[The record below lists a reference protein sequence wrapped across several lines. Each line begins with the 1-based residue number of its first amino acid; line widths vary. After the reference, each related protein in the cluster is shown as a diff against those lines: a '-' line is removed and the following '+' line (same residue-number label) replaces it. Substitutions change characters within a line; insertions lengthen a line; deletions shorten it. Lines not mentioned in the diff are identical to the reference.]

1 MEENIRRLTV
11 AIAGLGSRGLD
22 TYAQCAKKFPAKM
35 AISAVADPRPER
47 IALATEQFGLTSD
60 QCYENVESLL
70 QQERLADILC
80 VCTQDRQHVGHAIA
94 AMRKGY
100 HILLEKPISPDLA
113 ECHEIIRVAEETG
126 RHVIVCHVLRYT
138 TFYNTLKEL
147 LDAGTIGEIVCIQHV
162 ENVRYYHHAHSY
174 VRGNW
179 RRSDETSPMI
189 MAKCC
194 HDLDI
199 LLWLT
204 GKHCASVSSYGST
217 YLFRPEKAPEGAAKR
232 CLDGCKVKETC
243 PYDAEKIYLT
253 NPGMG
258 VAGGN
263 TGWPC
268 NILEP
273 HPTVE
278 NITAA
283 LKTGPY
289 GRCVYHCDNNV
300 VDHQVVNMQMTDGS
314 SMQMTMSAFT
324 AHGGRYSK
332 IMGTHGE
339 ITADLHKNQIWVMPY
354 GGEDYM
360 IDIRKIAK
368 DLSGHAGGDNLMMEE
383 FLDTVSGRISPT
395 VRTTTLKDSMES
407 HFMALAAEISRL
419 EGGRSVAIAEVS
431 REM

>member
-1 MEENIRRLTV
+1 MNEYTKKLTV

-22 TYAQCAKKFPAKM
+22 TYAQCAKRFPEKM
-35 AISAVADPRPER
+35 AIAAVSDPRPER
-47 IALATEQFGLTSD
+47 MALAVEQFGLAPE
-60 QCYENVESLL
+60 QCYETVEKLL
-70 QQERLADILC
+70 EQDRLADILF

-113 ECHEIIRVAEETG
+113 ECREIIRVAEETN
-126 RHVIVCHVLRYT
+126 RQIIVCHVLRYT
-138 TFYNTLKEL
+138 PFYNKLKEL
-147 LDAGTIGEIVCIQHV
+147 LDEKIIGDIVCVQHV
-162 ENVRYYHHAHSY
+162 ENVRYHHHAHSY

-204 GKHCASVSSYGST
+204 GKHCKSVSSYGST
-217 YLFRPEKAPEGAAKR
+217 YLFRADKAPMGAAKR
-232 CLDGCKVKETC
+232 CLDGCKAKEGC

-258 VAGGN
+258 VAAGN
-263 TGWPC
+263 KGWPC
-268 NILEP
+268 DILNP

-278 NITAA
+278 NITEA
-283 LKTGPY
+283 LKNGPY
-289 GRCVYHCDNNV
+289 GRCVYACDNNV
-300 VDHQVVNMQMTDGS
+300 VDHQVVNMLMEDGT

-354 GGEDYM
+354 GGEDYC
-360 IDIRKIAK
+360 IDVRKLAS
-368 DLSGHAGGDNLMMEE
+368 DFSGHGGGDHRMVEE
-383 FLDTVSGRISPT
+383 FLDVVSGRIAPT
-395 VRTTTLKDSMES
+395 VRHTSLQDSMES
-407 HFMALAAEISRL
+407 HFMALAAEASRL
-419 EGGRSVAIAEVS
+419 ADGRVVTIAEVS
-431 REM
+431 GK

>member
-1 MEENIRRLTV
+1 MIKQCTV
-11 AIAGLGSRGLD
+11 AIAGLGSRGWD
-22 TYAQCAKKFPAKM
+22 TYGLCVRKFPEKM
-35 AISAVADPRPER
+35 KITAIADPRPQR
-47 IALATEQFGLTSD
+47 IALAQEELHLPESCCYNSVEELLEQP
-60 QCYENVESLL
+60 
-70 QQERLADILC
+70 RLADIL
-80 VCTQDRQHVGHAIA
+80 VVATQDRQHVGHAIA
-94 AMRKGY
+94 AMEKGY
-100 HILLEKPISPDLA
+100 HILLEKPISPELP
-113 ECHEIIRVAEETG
+113 ECREILKVAQRTG
-126 RHVIVCHVLRYT
+126 RKVMVCHVLRYT
-138 TFYNTLKEL
+138 PFYNELKRL
-147 LDAGTIGEIVCIQHV
+147 LDANTIGDIVCVQHV
-162 ENVRYYHHAHSY
+162 ENVRYHHHAHSY

-204 GKHCASVSSYGST
+204 GKHCKSVSSYGST
-217 YLFRPEKAPEGAAKR
+217 YLFREDKAPEGAAKR
-232 CLDGCKVKETC
+232 CLDGCKAKEGC

-253 NPGMG
+253 NKGMG

-300 VDHQVVNMQMTDGS
+300 VDHQVVNMLMEDGS

-324 AHGGRYSK
+324 AHGGRYTK

-339 ITADLHKNQIWVMPY
+339 ITADLHKNEIWVMPY
-354 GGEDYM
+354 GGEDSC
-360 IDIRKIAK
+360 IDVRKLAK
-368 DLSGHAGGDNLMMEE
+368 DLDGHAGGDSRMLEE
-383 FLDTVSGRISPT
+383 FLDMVSDRSGPSIRYTS
-395 VRTTTLKDSMES
+395 LEDSMES
-407 HFMALAAEISRL
+407 HFMALAAERSRL
-419 EGGRSVAIAEVS
+419 EQGRCVTIEDVATED
-431 REM
+431 